1 MRIEMN
7 YQCGHLPL
15 NVKGS
20 TNGHFR
26 QANVHI
32 CDPAMN
38 SMFAAPPE
46 AYGETLIP
54 VRQID
59 DPQLNDGLI
68 YDSVLFYE
76 GVE

>member
-15 NVKGS
+15 SVKGS

-26 QANVHI
+26 QANVHV

-54 VRQID
+54 VQ
-59 DPQLNDGLI
+59 
-68 YDSVLFYE
+68 
-76 GVE
+76 